1 MLALCMPDLGISFV
15 LVVFDLFETPAFPEF
30 IAALV
35 FP

>member
-15 LVVFDLFETPAFPEF
+15 LEVLDSPVKAAFPEF